1 MATIQEIKVAKSIG
15 KRLRQSRENGG
26 FNLAILASNLNMS
39 VLGIVSIE
47 DGNILS
53 FEKSLSKYIR
63 VANLYAKEIDA
74 DISDL
79 CATTLTRIR
88 ETTAREWDIL
98 IPNFLKKRA

>member
-47 DGNILS
+47 DGNIFS
-53 FEKSLSKYIR
+53 FEKSLPQYIQA
-63 VANLYAKEIDA
+63 ANLYAQEIET

-79 CATTLTRIR
+79 CAATINHIKDTPS
-88 ETTAREWDIL
+88 REWDIP

>member
-26 FNLAILASNLNMS
+26 FNLAILASNLNTC

-53 FEKSLSKYIR
+53 FEKSLPKYIR
-63 VANLYAKEIDA
+63 AANLYAKEIDT

-79 CATTLTRIR
+79 CATTINHIR
-88 ETTAREWDIL
+88 ETTAREWDIP